1 MHQRLE
7 SRIQE
12 TISTMIVTREI
23 KHHGLNPFVS
33 ISKVTL
39 SKDKAYATVWISSFV
54 EDDALEQSVNA
65 LQSAAGF
72 IQQRLANVLQTRNTP
87 RLTFKIDTSIQEAQA
102 VNAII
107 ESLHITDEE

>member
-33 ISKVTL
+33 VSRVTL
-39 SKDKAYATVWISSFV
+39 SKDKAYATVLISSFV
-54 EDDALEQSVNA
+54 EDEELDKSVDA

-72 IQQRLANVLQTRNTP
+72 IQQRLAHVLQTRNTP
-87 RLTFKIDTSIQEAQA
+87 RLTFKVDTSIKEAQA
-102 VNAII
+102 VEALI